1 MDELI
6 HNRQPFHVQ
15 SGNDGFGRRH
25 LYAKATRTV
34 SAAGPP
40 FCEAHAA
47 GTEGLL
53 PVNIK
58 NTSKT
63 DLYYITAI
71 LKKDDK
77 YFLIKN
83 KDGLL
88 ENLYGFVQYE
98 VESPVSFEETFY
110 ENYGLSVRLYEYCK
124 EIKHVFSHRIWHMNV
139 YLGEIMDS
147 SEHTAETLS
156 GQLYTESEMAE
167 LPISTAHRKVCTQIP

>member
-1 MDELI
+1 MCIRDSCE
-6 HNRQPFHVQ
+6 RCPVC
-15 SGNDGFGRRH
+15 S
-25 LYAKATRTV
+25 
-34 SAAGPP
+34 
-40 FCEAHAA
+40 FCKAHAA
-47 GTEGLL
+47 GTECLL

-71 LKKDDK
+71 LKKDGK

-83 KDGLL
+83 NDGLL

-98 VESPVSFEETFY
+98 VESPVSFEEMFY

-147 SEHTAETLS
+147 PEAMNERLS
-156 GQLYTESEMAE
+156 VCLYTASEMAE